1 MVGTWIPIGGSGDF
15 YLYSNENLHI
25 MSDGTCYEGLAN
37 SITDN
42 IVGGTIQKITYKTK
56 TEGNTWNFFQAKIN
70 KTMDE
75 LLEPSNDLV
84 RENYYSEDEIDFIK
98 RTEFNT
104 IYQITNATCEEV
116 EKIKDTDYF
125 LEEFS
130 GTKSLLTITTTFVD
144 DRDPLSTTEKELK
157 MFYILNDTRYDE
169 EYFNNYFKSD
179 YLDTLGNKWS
189 FQKVD
194 FL

>member
-1 MVGTWIPIGGSGDF
+1 MKKIILITVLSLILSACSNSNDKSQDSANSHPINTVAIQNDEKNEFDQYLVGTWIPIGGSGDF

-116 EKIKDTDYF
+116 EK
-125 LEEFS
+125 
-130 GTKSLLTITTTFVD
+130 
-144 DRDPLSTTEKELK
+144 
-157 MFYILNDTRYDE
+157 
-169 EYFNNYFKSD
+169 
-179 YLDTLGNKWS
+179 
-189 FQKVD
+189 
-194 FL
+194 